1 MQANSPQLIQVDQI
15 KMILD
20 PARIDRE
27 YQTFLADEDAYI
39 ERRFADLRDWDFPVY
54 CAVNITITT
63 KDGRA
68 IPFILNRV
76 QLEFLRCILE
86 DLAAGKPVR
95 ILVVKDRQLGV
106 STIILIFF
114 YWLTSLRPNRNTI
127 VITHDMDSV
136 HDFSSRLAAV
146 IDEANDMLTPEIKAA
161 RREVIHFATPS
172 GRGGHRK
179 RGQGAGQNS
188 KIRFFTCKKVSLGR
202 SFTIQYAHISEAAF
216 YGDLKPK
223 VSVKKLLGSLAHAI
237 PKVPGSILV
246 IETTPNGLNEV
257 AEIWDKATKGINEF
271 RPVFLSSIGSDE
283 YRDPLPENQTLDLC
297 EAEESSGV
305 PTRWGNEVAESK
317 LIREELIKWYPDFY
331 AKWGDKWLDR
341 EILARLN
348 WRRQYI
354 DGPCNGDKALFRREF
369 PLTPQQGFEA
379 TGKNCFDLRSIG
391 LMRKRVEEEGV
402 QPRRYAYVGDPDSD
416 NPKDQF
422 RPDDYGPLV
431 VYEGRREGVQYVLA
445 ADPAMGN
452 PNSDPSA
459 LIVYAVSETEP
470 HLREVASYN
479 KIIKPDVFADLIYYL
494 GKGYNNALVVVEDNP
509 AGGGPIVN
517 LHLHRQAKYERIY
530 FRLDP
535 YDKKAA
541 PRPGFVTHE
550 RNRGTIITGLD
561 LRIRNGEILLRTP
574 LLLEQLEHF
583 VELENGDMGAEPG
596 YNDDLAMAAMIGVN
610 ASLRVYEQVI
620 REGPPPGSV
629 GDLKKKG
636 VFKRGRR

>member
-1 MQANSPQLIQVDQI
+1 MEAKSPQLIQVDQI

-20 PARIDRE
+20 PARINRE
-27 YQTFLADEDAYI
+27 YEEFLKDEDAYI

-68 IPFILNRV
+68 VPFILNRV

-86 DLAAGKPVR
+86 DLAAGKPIR
-95 ILVVKDRQLGV
+95 ILAVKDRQLGV
-106 STIILIFF
+106 STVILIFF
-114 YWLTSLRPNRNTI
+114 YWLTSLRANRNTI
-127 VITHDMDSV
+127 VITHDKDSV
-136 HDFSSRLAAV
+136 EDFSSRLGAV
-146 IDEANDMLTPEIKAA
+146 VDEAREELTPEIKAA
-161 RREVIHFATPS
+161 NRALIHFATPS
-172 GRGGHRK
+172 GRGGDRK
-179 RGQGAGQNS
+179 RGKGAGQNS

-202 SFTIQYAHISEAAF
+202 SYTIQYAHISEAAF
-216 YGDLKPK
+216 YSDLKPK
-223 VSVKKLLGSLAHAI
+223 VSVKALLGSLAHAI
-237 PKVPGSILV
+237 PKAPGSILI
-246 IETTPNGLNEV
+246 IETTANGLNEI
-257 AEIWDKATKGINEF
+257 AELWDKATKGVNEF

-283 YRDPLPENQTLDLC
+283 YRDPLPEHQTLDLC

-317 LIREELIKWYPDFY
+317 IIRSQLIEWYPDYY
-331 AKWGDKWLDR
+331 AKWGDKWLER
-341 EILARLN
+341 ETLARLN
-348 WRRQYI
+348 WRRRYI

-379 TGKNCFDLRSIG
+379 TGKNCFDLRSIR
-391 LMRKRVEEEGV
+391 LMRKRVEEEGI
-402 QPRRYAYVGDPDSD
+402 QPRRYVYVHDPDD
-416 NPKDQF
+416 DDPTHKF
-422 RPDDYGPLV
+422 KADDYGPLV
-431 VYEGRREGVQYVLA
+431 VYEAPRQGVQYVLS

-459 LIVYAVSETEP
+459 VIVLAVSEVEP
-470 HLREVASYN
+470 YLREAASYN
-479 KIIKPDVFADLIYYL
+479 KVVKPDILADLIYYL
-494 GKGYNNALVVVEDNP
+494 GTLYNIALAAPEDNER
-509 AGGGPIVN
+509 GGYAVN
-517 LHLHRQAKYERIY
+517 LRLHKDLKYERLY

-541 PRPGFVTHE
+541 PRPGFVTHD
-550 RNRGTIITGLD
+550 RNRGAMITGLD

-596 YNDDLAMAAMIGVN
+596 YHDDLAMSAMIGVN

-629 GDLKKKG
+629 GDMKKKG
-636 VFKRGRR
+636 VWKKKR